1 MSHTPSAAGQSQTL
15 SPRLILQTQS
25 GRTQRSDAGLY
36 SDLDRKVV
44 NVRSTCFRLMPDICI
59 SLPIADQGD
68 SRTRSQGSLMYAEGS
83 DTGRTSKERILNAI
97 LSVTGNLSCSVS
109 SIFLYICE
117 YVCISLLGTT
127 LVAQLRTV
135 WNRRKGTCQA
145 CKDEFA
151 TIKTHL

>member
-109 SIFLYICE
+109 SIFLYMRICLQYSVRHHSGSTVE
-117 YVCISLLGTT
+117 DGVEQ
-127 LVAQLRTV
+127 AQGNLP
-135 WNRRKGTCQA
+135 GLQG
-145 CKDEFA
+145 
-151 TIKTHL
+151 